1 MVTYFNRKDMIDFGE
16 YLLSEK
22 RKERSS
28 EGYDP
33 KESLTLEQRLANVTQ
48 QDFQD
53 WLMQRKEPN
62 EFQS

>member
-1 MVTYFNRKDMIDFGE
+1 MIDFGE

-33 KESLTLEQRLANVTQ
+33 KESLTLEQRLSNVTQ
-48 QDFQD
+48 RDFQD